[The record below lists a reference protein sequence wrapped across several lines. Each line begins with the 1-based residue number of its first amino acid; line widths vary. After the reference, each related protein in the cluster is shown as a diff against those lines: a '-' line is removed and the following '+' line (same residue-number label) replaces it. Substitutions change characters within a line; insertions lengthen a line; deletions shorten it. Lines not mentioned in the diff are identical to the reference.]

1 MPSDVDD
8 EAAEVM
14 TVNTNTENAGVLN
27 VDHVDM
33 QDNNLLIEPV
43 PDTQYN
49 TVLPT
54 DLTEDGPA
62 EFQVVESPS
71 ESHVEHMNDNYENNI
86 FDDSTICNEV
96 NPIADGVTATTVVE
110 QITEQDSTTEDMDN
124 SAPTVSI
131 EVVSIMCNRCNGK
144 ERCVFY

>member
-86 FDDSTICNEV
+86 
-96 NPIADGVTATTVVE
+96 
-110 QITEQDSTTEDMDN
+110 
-124 SAPTVSI
+124 
-131 EVVSIMCNRCNGK
+131 
-144 ERCVFY
+144 